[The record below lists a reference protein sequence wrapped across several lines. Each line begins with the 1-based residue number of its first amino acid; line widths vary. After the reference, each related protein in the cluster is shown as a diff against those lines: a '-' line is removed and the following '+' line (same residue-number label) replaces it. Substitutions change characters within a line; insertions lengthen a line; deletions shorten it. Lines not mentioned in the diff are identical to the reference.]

1 MYAVDERETH
11 RASPFY
17 RAVVH
22 AVDGRADGQTATGSC
37 ARKSRCHGYFLP
49 KPPTTFPLS
58 SHLRFTVPSVVHY
71 HHRQAHIPVQPL
83 LDQGLLLGTSKM
95 VLAESIGKYRVGRT
109 IGEGAFAKVRLA
121 VDAETGGCV
130 AVKVIDRSTVL
141 RNNLMY
147 QVKRE
152 ISAMRLLNH
161 PNIVKIHEVIATKTK
176 ICLVMEYVPGGQLS
190 DKLVRQ
196 TSSSSNS
203 SWLLSRCYLKR
214 LDEREAKK
222 YFYQL
227 IDAVDYCHRRGVFH
241 RDLKPENLLLDNQ
254 GNLKVSDFGLSV
266 LRKLRDLWGWTE
278 ACFSTSVSTS
288 CGSPCYVAP
297 EVIQHKTY
305 DGAAADIWSCGVILF
320 ELLAGYLPFQ
330 DCSLIHL
337 YRRISRAQYALPQ
350 WITLPQKKIILR
362 ILDPSP
368 ITRAKVN
375 DIFDDEWFQEGYNPS
390 VRRTGSD
397 DGDDCVDLDEAGTDS
412 DGSHST
418 EVREAGGANPE
429 PEQFI
434 NTFRLI
440 ATCRDLDLSGLF
452 QEQKTKLGSPHSV
465 QETLGIITAAARDVS
480 LSARR
485 MGSSM
490 VIQVTPAHCVVEVS
504 KSSGDLRAYKEVCQ
518 HVNMNTVCSIPF

>member
-1 MYAVDERETH
+1 
-11 RASPFY
+11 
-17 RAVVH
+17 
-22 AVDGRADGQTATGSC
+22 
-37 ARKSRCHGYFLP
+37 
-49 KPPTTFPLS
+49 
-58 SHLRFTVPSVVHY
+58 
-71 HHRQAHIPVQPL
+71 
-83 LDQGLLLGTSKM
+83 M

-121 VDAETGGCV
+121 VDAETGRCV

-152 ISAMRLLNH
+152 IGAMKLLNH

-190 DKLVRQ
+190 DKL
-196 TSSSSNS
+196 S
-203 SWLLSRCYLKR
+203 YLKR

-266 LRKLRDLWGWTE
+266 LRKVPGQLL
-278 ACFSTSVSTS
+278 STS

-297 EVIQHKTY
+297 EVIQHRTY

-330 DCSLIHL
+330 DCSLINL

-368 ITRAKVN
+368 ITRAKIN

-390 VRRTGSD
+390 VRRTESD
-397 DGDDCVDLDEAGTDS
+397 YGDDCVDIDETGTNS

-418 EVREAGGANPE
+418 EVREAGAANPE

-434 NTFRLI
+434 NAFRLI

-465 QETLGIITAAARDVS
+465 QETLEIITAAARDVS

-490 VIQVTPAHCVVEVS
+490 VKLQDIRLLSRSMLDLTLSAEVIQVTPAHCVVEVS
-504 KSSGDLRAYKEVCQ
+504 KSSGDLRAYKEFCTSLCRLLKRRVQQ
-518 HVNMNTVCSIPF
+518 HGSSSDLETNLV

>member
-1 MYAVDERETH
+1 
-11 RASPFY
+11 
-17 RAVVH
+17 
-22 AVDGRADGQTATGSC
+22 
-37 ARKSRCHGYFLP
+37 
-49 KPPTTFPLS
+49 
-58 SHLRFTVPSVVHY
+58 
-71 HHRQAHIPVQPL
+71 
-83 LDQGLLLGTSKM
+83 M

-121 VDAETGGCV
+121 VDAETGRCV

-152 ISAMRLLNH
+152 IGAMKLLNH
-161 PNIVKIHEVIATKTK
+161 PNIVKIHEVAAQIPSPFHPLPKHAALAGLKPLPCLTAVTFTQVIATKTK

-190 DKLVRQ
+190 DKL
-196 TSSSSNS
+196 S
-203 SWLLSRCYLKR
+203 YLKR

-266 LRKLRDLWGWTE
+266 LRKPGQLL
-278 ACFSTSVSTS
+278 STS

-297 EVIQHKTY
+297 EVIQHRTY

-330 DCSLIHL
+330 DCSLINL

-368 ITRAKVN
+368 ITRAKIN

-390 VRRTGSD
+390 VRRTESD
-397 DGDDCVDLDEAGTDS
+397 YGDDCVDIDETGTNS

-418 EVREAGGANPE
+418 EVREAGAANPE

-434 NTFRLI
+434 NAFRLI

-465 QETLGIITAAARDVS
+465 QETLEIITAAARDVS

-490 VIQVTPAHCVVEVS
+490 VKLQDIRLLSRSMLDLTLSAEVIQVTPAHCVVEVS
-504 KSSGDLRAYKEVCQ
+504 KSSGDLRAYKEFCTSLCRLLKRRVQQ
-518 HVNMNTVCSIPF
+518 HGSSSDLETNLV

>member
-1 MYAVDERETH
+1 
-11 RASPFY
+11 
-17 RAVVH
+17 
-22 AVDGRADGQTATGSC
+22 
-37 ARKSRCHGYFLP
+37 
-49 KPPTTFPLS
+49 
-58 SHLRFTVPSVVHY
+58 
-71 HHRQAHIPVQPL
+71 
-83 LDQGLLLGTSKM
+83 
-95 VLAESIGKYRVGRT
+95 
-109 IGEGAFAKVRLA
+109 
-121 VDAETGGCV
+121 
-130 AVKVIDRSTVL
+130 
-141 RNNLMY
+141 
-147 QVKRE
+147 
-152 ISAMRLLNH
+152 
-161 PNIVKIHEVIATKTK
+161 
-176 ICLVMEYVPGGQLS
+176 MEYVPGGQLS
-190 DKLVRQ
+190 DKL
-196 TSSSSNS
+196 S
-203 SWLLSRCYLKR
+203 YLKR
-214 LDEREAKK
+214 LEEREAKK

-241 RDLKPENLLLDNQ
+241 RDLKCQQPENLLLDNQ

-266 LRKLRDLWGWTE
+266 LRK
-278 ACFSTSVSTS
+278 
-288 CGSPCYVAP
+288 
-297 EVIQHKTY
+297 VIQHKTY

-337 YRRISRAQYALPQ
+337 YRRYALPQ

-368 ITRAKVN
+368 ITRAKIN
-375 DIFDDEWFQEGYNPS
+375 DIFDDEWLKEGYNPS
-390 VRRTGSD
+390 VRRTES
-397 DGDDCVDLDEAGTDS
+397 DDCVDLDEAGTDS

-434 NTFRLI
+434 NAFRLI

-490 VIQVTPAHCVVEVS
+490 VISQSLAISEFSFLNDLEKSQIRLLSRSMLDLTLSAEVIQVTPAHCVVEVS
-504 KSSGDLRAYKEVCQ
+504 KSSGDLRAYKEFCTSLCRLLTGRVQ
-518 HVNMNTVCSIPF
+518 QNGSSSDLGTNKL